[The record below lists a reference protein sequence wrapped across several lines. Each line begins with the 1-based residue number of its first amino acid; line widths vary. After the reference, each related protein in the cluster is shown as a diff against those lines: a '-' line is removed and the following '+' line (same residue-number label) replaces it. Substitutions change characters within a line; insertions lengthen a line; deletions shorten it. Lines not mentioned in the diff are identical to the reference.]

1 MENEHI
7 ETIIHKNNVVLSFEF
22 TPARTWLKIVLT
34 SDGHVLVAKLLP
46 SIGQGTTQ
54 SRCVA
59 YNNSTALFRFGTPSA
74 FGNENN
80 RQTFFQVEFADTD
93 AILSILAFHVSIFLE
108 LILILLGPIFIVLK
122 TIYIFSRPVHIDTMV
137 RIMAAIT
144 IPPVQVFL

>member
-1 MENEHI
+1 MPSYHITRVALAKTEPDSSMENEHI

-34 SDGHVLVAKLLP
+34 SDGHVLLLP

-93 AILSILAFHVSIFLE
+93 AILSILAFVGDFL
-108 LILILLGPIFIVLK
+108 
-122 TIYIFSRPVHIDTMV
+122 RPSYVH
-137 RIMAAIT
+137 R
-144 IPPVQVFL
+144 